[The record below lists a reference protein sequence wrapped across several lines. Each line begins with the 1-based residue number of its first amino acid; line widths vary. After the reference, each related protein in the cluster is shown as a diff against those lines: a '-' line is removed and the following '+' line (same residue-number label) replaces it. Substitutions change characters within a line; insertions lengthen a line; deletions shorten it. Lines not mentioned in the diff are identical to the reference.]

1 MKGRQILSMCLC
13 KVKNRQLLSVC
24 LVVLAVITAAILC
37 GEDRLIRELRPSPLE
52 TSVLPGETVTVQG
65 QVYRVEA
72 KPESQAL
79 YLKDN
84 SIQYQKKLFQESR
97 IIIYTDPDLQVDM
110 GNIVRAKG
118 KVFFFQNARNPG
130 NFDQKR
136 YYQIQDIHCQVRAMN
151 VRAVDRCVWKWR
163 TRISV
168 FRNRWKEVLVSGLGR
183 EDGTTL
189 GAML

>member
-1 MKGRQILSMCLC
+1 MCLC

-97 IIIYTDPDLQVDM
+97 IIIYTDPDL
-110 GNIVRAKG
+110 
-118 KVFFFQNARNPG
+118 
-130 NFDQKR
+130 
-136 YYQIQDIHCQVRAMN
+136 
-151 VRAVDRCVWKWR
+151 
-163 TRISV
+163 
-168 FRNRWKEVLVSGLGR
+168 
-183 EDGTTL
+183 
-189 GAML
+189 